1 MFTYSEQYSLIKD
14 IKVRENTSKS
24 CDCPFCGGKGKL
36 SITNRD
42 GSLLWNCYRA
52 SCSVRGVHGVARSTT
67 SIQNKLLGKS
77 IGPVDNSLPLPAIV
91 SSPDHHPRAIDY
103 LTSVHSLDAYG
114 KTYVHIKYAPS
125 EDRVLFFMNNDSGAV
140 GRSLS
145 GKLPKW
151 KSYGDTTGLFTCG
164 TGDIAVVVEDA
175 ASACAISNLNG
186 YVGTALLGTN
196 VSPKQKQQLKHYSKV
211 IISLDK
217 DASSKAIK
225 LLSKLAGHV
234 KSVTVV
240 LLEEDLKNLDTQ
252 QMEELYN
259 ESKRHS
265 GDRLRL

>member
-1 MFTYSEQYSLIKD
+1 MFTYFEQYSLIKD
-14 IKVRENTSKS
+14 IKVRENTSKT
-24 CDCPFCGGKGKL
+24 CNCPFCGGRGKL
-36 SITNRD
+36 SVTNRD
-42 GSLLWNCYRA
+42 GALLWNCYRA

-67 SIQNKLLGKS
+67 SIQNKLMDKS
-77 IGPVDNSLPLPAIV
+77 IIAPDNTLPLPAIV

-103 LTSVHSLDAYG
+103 LKSVHSLDAYEDNR
-114 KTYVHIKYAPS
+114 VHIKYTPA

-175 ASACAISNLNG
+175 ASACAISNLEG
-186 YVGTALLGTN
+186 YVGAALLGTN
-196 VSPKQKQQLKHYSKV
+196 VSPKQKQQLKHYPKV

-225 LLSKLAGHV
+225 LLSKLTGHV

-252 QMEELYN
+252 QMEELYD
-259 ESKRHS
+259 ESKRYCSH
-265 GDRLRL
+265 RL

>member
-1 MFTYSEQYSLIKD
+1 MFTYLEQYSLIKD

-77 IGPVDNSLPLPAIV
+77 IIAPDNTLPLPSIV
-91 SSPDHHPRAIDY
+91 SSVEHHPKALNY
-103 LTSVHSLDAYG
+103 LESVHSLYAYNN
-114 KTYVHIKYAPS
+114 KSVHIKYAPA
-125 EDRVLFFMNNDSGAV
+125 EDRILFYMGNDSGAV

-145 GKLPKW
+145 NQIPKW

-175 ASACAISNLNG
+175 ASACAISSLKG
-186 YVGTALLGTN
+186 YVGAALLGTN

-217 DASSKAIK
+217 DASGKAIK
-225 LLSKLAGHV
+225 LLSKLTGHV

-240 LLEEDLKNLDTQ
+240 LLEEDLKNLDTHQ
-252 QMEELYN
+252 LEELY
-259 ESKRHS
+259 
-265 GDRLRL
+265 G